1 MSHFARVR
9 DGVVQEVIVAEQDF
23 IDNFIS
29 NEPGAWIQCSYN
41 TKGNVHLLGGTP
53 LRKNYPSPDWLY
65 DGTGFYPPKPFT
77 SWVLNETTY
86 LWDPPK
92 TYPTDGK
99 QYVWDESK
107 TDWKETEGTP

>member
-9 DGVVQEVIVAEQDF
+9 DGVVQEVVVAEQDF
-23 IDNFIS
+23 IDNFVS
-29 NEPGAWIQCSYN
+29 NQPCAWIQCSYN
-41 TKGNVHLLGGTP
+41 TNGNVHLLGGAP

-65 DGTGFYPPKPFT
+65 DGTGFYPPKPFA
-77 SWVLNETTY
+77 SWVFNETTY